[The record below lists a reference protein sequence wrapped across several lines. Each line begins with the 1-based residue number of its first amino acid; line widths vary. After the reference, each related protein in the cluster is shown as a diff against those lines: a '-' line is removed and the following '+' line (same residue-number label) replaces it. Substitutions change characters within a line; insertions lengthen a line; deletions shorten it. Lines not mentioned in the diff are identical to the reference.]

1 MSEETVSVVSLV
13 QKFYLLQEDWD
24 HIYKLFEEGHKIY
37 LNTAPNYNFT
47 KFRQL
52 VNDVTQEF
60 KRISLGIVAIEK
72 QIRFI
77 GYPKIAD
84 MVSKLQEEEKMKL
97 ELSAK
102 LQIAKQEAIDN
113 PDSPEKWNEVVLIK
127 QRLESIALL
136 VNDQLESLRY
146 EIEDLEL

>member
-113 PDSPEKWNEVVLIK
+113 PDLPEKWNEVVLIK

>member
-1 MSEETVSVVSLV
+1 
-13 QKFYLLQEDWD
+13 
-24 HIYKLFEEGHKIY
+24 
-37 LNTAPNYNFT
+37 LNTAPNYDFS

-60 KRISLGIVAIEK
+60 KRISIGKVAIEK

-84 MVSKLQEEEKMKL
+84 MISKLQEDEKLIL
-97 ELSAK
+97 ELSTK

-113 PDSPEKWNEVVLIK
+113 PDLPEKWNEVLLIK
-127 QRLESIALL
+127 ERSVIYRQSIIL
-136 VNDQLESLRY
+136 
-146 EIEDLEL
+146 

>member
-1 MSEETVSVVSLV
+1 M
-13 QKFYLLQEDWD
+13 
-24 HIYKLFEEGHKIY
+24 
-37 LNTAPNYNFT
+37 NTAPNYNFT

-127 QRLESIALL
+127 QRSVIYRQSIIL
-136 VNDQLESLRY
+136 
-146 EIEDLEL
+146 